1 MPPIMLLSCE
11 SLEKSYG
18 VKPLFTD
25 LSLGLCEGDHVGL
38 IGPNG
43 SGKSTLLKIMAG
55 LENPDRGTRSVRR
68 QLRIGYVPQEPSF
81 EEQHSVEEALSQ
93 VLLDEGLDPHEQGAR
108 LAKALSL
115 GGFVR
120 SDQSVSTLSG
130 GWKKRLAIARSLMLE
145 PDVLLLDEPTNHLDV
160 EGILW
165 LESLLKAEPHAF
177 IVISHDRRF
186 LESVTTRIW
195 ELNRRYANGV
205 FQANGRYSEF
215 LEQRDAALQA
225 QADYQASLANR
236 VRREVEWLRR
246 GPKARTTKA
255 KARIDQAGRL
265 IDELNDIEL
274 RQENTSAGIDFTS
287 SGRKT
292 KQLLVAK
299 GVEKSLG
306 GKLIVSGVD
315 ILLGPGERIGL
326 LGPNGSGKT
335 TFLKLLAGAVKPDSG
350 TITRADRLRVVAFE
364 QHRESLDLH
373 ATLRRALAPAGGDAV
388 VYQNRSVHL
397 ASWAKRFLF
406 KPEQLDL
413 PVSRLSG
420 GEQARLLIAR
430 LMLQPADLLLLDE
443 PTNDLDIPT
452 LDVLE
457 DSLLEFT
464 GALVLVTHDRWL
476 LDRVS
481 TRLLALDGT
490 GRTEWFADYAQW
502 EAAQVRKAAQE
513 RKSQI
518 AKESS
523 APAGTPKRK
532 GLSYKEQKEW
542 DQIEAKILEAEGT
555 VVTCQAAAND
565 PAIASSATDLQERYA
580 ALHAAQAE
588 VERLYA
594 RWAELDEKRAQAISG
609 MQC

>member
-1 MPPIMLLSCE
+1 MPPTLLLSCE
-11 SLEKSYG
+11 SLGKSYG

-43 SGKSTLLKIMAG
+43 SGKSTLLKILAG
-55 LENPDRGTRSVRR
+55 LEEPDRGTRSVRR

-81 EEQHSVEEALSQ
+81 ADQYSVEDALFQ

-130 GWKKRLAIARSLMLE
+130 GWKKRLAIARSLILE

-255 KARIDQAGRL
+255 KARIDSAGRL
-265 IDELNDIEL
+265 IDELNDIES
-274 RQENTSAGIDFTS
+274 RQGNTSAGIDFRA
-287 SGRKT
+287 SGRKS

-299 GVEKSLG
+299 GIEKSLG
-306 GKLIVSGVD
+306 GKLIISNVD
-315 ILLGPGERIGL
+315 MLLGPSERIGL

-335 TFLKLLAGAVKPDSG
+335 TVLKLLAGIVEPDSG
-350 TITRADRLRVVAFE
+350 IITRADRLRVVTFE
-364 QHRESLDLH
+364 QHRESLDQQ
-373 ATLRRALAPAGGDAV
+373 ATLGRALAPAGGDAV
-388 VYQNRSVHL
+388 VYQDRSVHL
-397 ASWAKRFLF
+397 VSWAKRFLF
-406 KPEQLDL
+406 RPEQLDL
-413 PVSRLSG
+413 PISRLSG
-420 GEQARLLIAR
+420 GEQARLLIAQ

-481 TRLLALDGT
+481 ARLLALDGI
-490 GRTEWFADYAQW
+490 GHAEWFADYAQW
-502 EAAQVRKAAQE
+502 EAAQTKKETEE
-513 RKSQI
+513 RRSPPS
-518 AKESS
+518 KESS
-523 APAGTPKRK
+523 VPAKRK

-542 DQIEAKILEAEGT
+542 DQIETKILEAEET
-555 VVTCQAAAND
+555 VATCQAAASD
-565 PAIASSATDLQERYA
+565 SAIASSSADLQERYTT
-580 ALHAAQAE
+580 LHAAQAD
-588 VERLYA
+588 VERLYT
-594 RWAELDEKRAQAISG
+594 RWAELDEKRAQRISST
-609 MQC
+609 QA

>member
-1 MPPIMLLSCE
+1 MLLSCE
-11 SLEKSYG
+11 SLGKSYG

-25 LSLGLCEGDHVGL
+25 LSLGLCDGDHVGL

-43 SGKSTLLKIMAG
+43 SGKSTLLKILAG
-55 LENPDRGTRSVRR
+55 LEEPDRGTRSVRR

-81 EEQHSVEEALSQ
+81 VEGHSVEDTLAQ
-93 VLLDEGLDPHEQGAR
+93 VLLDEGLDPHEQGGRIAR
-108 LAKALSL
+108 ALSL

-120 SDQSVSTLSG
+120 ADQTVSTLSG

-160 EGILW
+160 DGILW
-165 LESLLKAEPHAF
+165 LEGLLKAEPHAF

-186 LESVTTRIW
+186 LEAVTTRVW
-195 ELNRRYANGV
+195 ELNRQYPNGL
-205 FQANGRYSEF
+205 FEAKGRYSEF

-225 QADYQASLANR
+225 QADYQSSLANR

-255 KARIDQAGRL
+255 KSRIDSAGRL
-265 IDELNDIEL
+265 IDELNDMES
-274 RQENTSAGIDFTS
+274 RQSKGSAGIDFTA
-287 SGRKT
+287 SGRRSK
-292 KQLLVAK
+292 KLIEVIGL
-299 GVEKSLG
+299 GKSLG
-306 GKLIVSGVD
+306 AQLIISNLD
-315 ILLGPGERIGL
+315 LQLGPGERVGL
-326 LGPNGSGKT
+326 LGPNGSGKST
-335 TFLKLLAGAVKPDSG
+335 LLKLLAGTLTPDAG
-350 TITRADRLRVVAFE
+350 TITRADRLRVVTFE
-364 QHRESLDLH
+364 QHRESLDQQ

-388 VYQNRSVHL
+388 VYQERSVHL
-397 ASWAKRFLF
+397 VSWAKRFLF

-430 LMLQPADLLLLDE
+430 LMLQPADVLILDE

-490 GRTEWFADYAQW
+490 GRAEWFADYAQW
-502 EAAQVRKAAQE
+502 EAVQGRTASE
-513 RKSQI
+513 DRKSQ
-518 AKESS
+518 SS
-523 APAGTPKRK
+523 KGNSTPGGRSKRK
-532 GLSYKEQKEW
+532 GLSYKEQGEW
-542 DQIEAKILEAEGT
+542 DQIEARILESEARVAT
-555 VVTCQAAAND
+555 SQAAVND
-565 PAIASSATDLQERYA
+565 PSIASSAADLQERYA
-580 ALHAAQAE
+580 ALHAAQAD

-594 RWAELDEKRAQAISG
+594 RWAELGEKRTQTIGSTPS
-609 MQC
+609 

>member
-1 MPPIMLLSCE
+1 MPPIVLLSCE
-11 SLEKSYG
+11 SLGKSYG

-43 SGKSTLLKIMAG
+43 SGKSTLLKILAG
-55 LENPDRGTRSVRR
+55 LEDPDRGTRSVRR

-81 EEQHSVEEALSQ
+81 TEQHSVEDALTQ

-115 GGFVR
+115 GGFIR

-130 GWKKRLAIARSLMLE
+130 GWKKRLVIARSLMLE

-195 ELNRRYANGV
+195 ELNRRYTNGV
-205 FQANGRYSEF
+205 FQTNGRYSEF
-215 LEQRDAALQA
+215 LEQRDATLQA

-255 KARIDQAGRL
+255 KARIGQAGRM
-265 IDELNDIEL
+265 IDELQDIESRL
-274 RQENTSAGIDFTS
+274 GNASAGIDFTA
-287 SGRKT
+287 SGRRS

-306 GKLIVSGVD
+306 GNLIVSGVD

-335 TFLKLLAGAVKPDSG
+335 TLLKLLAGTVDPDSG
-350 TITRADRLRVVAFE
+350 IITRADRLRVVTFE
-364 QHRESLDLH
+364 QHRESLDQQ

-388 VYQNRSVHL
+388 VYQDRSVHL
-397 ASWAKRFLF
+397 VSWAKRFLF
-406 KPEQLDL
+406 RPEQLDL

-430 LMLQPADLLLLDE
+430 LMLQPADLLILDE

-457 DSLLEFT
+457 ESLLEFT
-464 GALVLVTHDRWL
+464 GALALVTHDRWL

-490 GRTEWFADYAQW
+490 GRAEWFADYAQW
-502 EAAQVRKAAQE
+502 EAAQERKATEE
-513 RKSQI
+513 RRSQVS
-518 AKESS
+518 KENS
-523 APAGTPKRK
+523 APAPPSKRK

-542 DQIEAKILEAEGT
+542 DQIEVKILGAEAR
-555 VVTCQAAAND
+555 VATCKVAVND
-565 PAIASSATDLQERYA
+565 PAIASSAADLQERYA

-594 RWAELDEKRAQAISG
+594 RWAELEEKRDSG
-609 MQC
+609 DE